1 MQMYSVRIRPDVGSL
16 VKAMDRWLLIAASFF
31 ITAEV
36 FTVVAL
42 VSPNWITSSDDS
54 GSCMLGLVMTCKG
67 SGNYLE
73 CHRETSLS
81 LYWTTC
87 LILIIVGMVGIL
99 VTFCVLITALWK
111 RRTEVGSIVKWI
123 SFFSTISFCF
133 AALVFPIGF
142 VDDEIGGD
150 PYYLPGRQRIGYAY
164 ICFVLSILFSVLGH
178 VFINKICFPIQSV
191 N

>member
-1 MQMYSVRIRPDVGSL
+1 
-16 VKAMDRWLLIAASFF
+16 
-31 ITAEV
+31 
-36 FTVVAL
+36 
-42 VSPNWITSSDDS
+42 
-54 GSCMLGLVMTCKG
+54 MLGLVMTCKG

-123 SFFSTISFCF
+123 SFFSSE
-133 AALVFPIGF
+133 L
-142 VDDEIGGD
+142 
-150 PYYLPGRQRIGYAY
+150 
-164 ICFVLSILFSVLGH
+164 
-178 VFINKICFPIQSV
+178 
-191 N
+191 